1 MLYDYA
7 FFLRCL
13 KSLLP
18 KDYRFFEQYNQLE
31 KELHEAYPKNVDFK
45 NGLFPDENRIFSG
58 GDSWRRSEN
67 WRYNEDEDEDY
78 RRGDRDFD
86 RRRRE
91 EEREERDERRPGTS
105 RDERTEV
112 HRRGDAEGVKI
123 TKQQLQHL
131 FM

>member
-1 MLYDYA
+1 MY
-7 FFLRCL
+7 
-13 KSLLP
+13 
-18 KDYRFFEQYNQLE
+18 FEQFIHESALIIYGKKLILE
-31 KELHEAYPKNVDFK
+31 
-45 NGLFPDENRIFSG
+45 FPDENRIFSG